1 MKFLLIP
8 SSSEDARVIRK
19 LVFTRI
25 STFHIANRLRYKTT
39 FSKDVLVAEVFQT
52 FNAPILVYYS
62 LCNVFSSGRVPSH
75 KLSTYWLFIFGVRSD
90 FYSGCITCVDTMIER
105 KLRSPNF
112 KDVRSDVWILPLTY
126 ESRSVIIF
134 HRRYRERVFS
144 QDDGHI
150 SMTKETRR
158 KKRGAKRRIEKRER
172 KERKFE
178 VKREET
184 KLQRLYQRHK
194 LNRQTS

>member
-1 MKFLLIP
+1 
-8 SSSEDARVIRK
+8 
-19 LVFTRI
+19 
-25 STFHIANRLRYKTT
+25 
-39 FSKDVLVAEVFQT
+39 
-52 FNAPILVYYS
+52 
-62 LCNVFSSGRVPSH
+62 
-75 KLSTYWLFIFGVRSD
+75 
-90 FYSGCITCVDTMIER
+90 MIER

-158 KKRGAKRRIEKRER
+158 KKKKN
-172 KERKFE
+172 
-178 VKREET
+178 REEREKGEKVRGET
-184 KLQRLYQRHK
+184 RRNEAATTIPAPQA
-194 LNRQTS
+194 

>member
-1 MKFLLIP
+1 
-8 SSSEDARVIRK
+8 
-19 LVFTRI
+19 
-25 STFHIANRLRYKTT
+25 
-39 FSKDVLVAEVFQT
+39 
-52 FNAPILVYYS
+52 
-62 LCNVFSSGRVPSH
+62 
-75 KLSTYWLFIFGVRSD
+75 
-90 FYSGCITCVDTMIER
+90 MIER

-158 KKRGAKRRIEKRER
+158 KKRGEKRRIEKRER